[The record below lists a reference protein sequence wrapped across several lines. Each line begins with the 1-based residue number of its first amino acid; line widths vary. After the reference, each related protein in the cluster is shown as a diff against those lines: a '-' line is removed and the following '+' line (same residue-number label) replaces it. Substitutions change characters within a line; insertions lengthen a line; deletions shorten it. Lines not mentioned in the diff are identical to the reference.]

1 MSDHKYTDNYL
12 DAAIFRGQTIKSIK
26 RIDNYGDDRIEFE
39 TEDGVFAMFH
49 SQDCCES
56 VSIHQ
61 IDGDLQSLIGSP
73 LIVAKESSTSYFP
86 EGIKIDREY
95 TPESETW
102 TVYTF
107 ETNTAK
113 IRIVWHGSSNGYY
126 SESVQISKIG

>member
-12 DAAIFRGQTIKSIK
+12 DAAIFRGQTIK
-26 RIDNYGDDRIEFE
+26 RIEQKPMADGEGIEFE

-56 VSIHQ
+56 VVIYQ
-61 IDGDLQSLIGSP
+61 IDGNLQSLVGSP
-73 LIVAKESSTSYFP
+73 LVVAKEDSGPDRPRKVEKP
-86 EGIKIDREY
+86 EYPD
-95 TPESETW
+95 ESETW
-102 TVYTF
+102 TVYIF
-107 ETNTAK
+107 ETATAK